1 MAKPCPTVPKPPKP
15 KHRPLT
21 IESAAGMLVQ
31 ISGRVSEDAGPTIL
45 ARHFGVTL
53 YEFERFVGL
62 NADAVIAAMGAI
74 KAYRKPINDRRKLR
88 RRTDP
93 VFALTYNARARFNL
107 VLKAQGVRKAWP
119 TFQSFGYSPDELRD
133 HLTPMLKPGMTWEN
147 YGRVWHVDHKRPVA
161 SFDFTVAD
169 PLPVIRQCWALDNL
183 QPLFA
188 PENIAKGARYAA

>member
-1 MAKPCPTVPKPPKP
+1 MTKPCPTTPKP
-15 KHRPLT
+15 RPPRKGQLT
-21 IESAAGMLVQ
+21 IETAADMLVQ
-31 ISGRVSEDAGPTIL
+31 ISGRVDEDAGPIIL
-45 ARHFGVTL
+45 ARHFDVSVEDFG
-53 YEFERFVGL
+53 RFVGV
-62 NADAVIAAMGAI
+62 NADAVVAAMDAI
-74 KAYRKPINDRRKLR
+74 KAYRAPINARRKLR

-93 VFALTYNARARFNL
+93 VFALTYNARARFNM

-133 HLTPMLKPGMTWEN
+133 HLTPMLKPGMTWAN

-161 SFDFTVAD
+161 SFNFAVAD
-169 PLPVIRQCWALDNL
+169 PLPVIRECWALTNL